1 MHIPRFLTC
10 LLVIFPLCYTYTA
23 GAQVRVQLI
32 LDSAS
37 VEGDSVFFA
46 GNINDWKASDPAY
59 IFKDGK
65 LVLSLPASKEV
76 QFKLTRGSW
85 QTVET
90 TREKKNI
97 SNRIFTTG
105 KDTTIILKPESW
117 KDATLIVESR
127 HTASRN
133 VITVDTAFFIP
144 QLKRSR
150 TVRMYLP
157 PDYQQSGK
165 RYPVL
170 YMADG
175 QNCFDEFTSAYGEW
189 KIDETL
195 DRFYDS
201 CGKSMIVVAVD
212 HGNELR
218 LKEYEPYYFEMSG
231 QGEGKEYAAF
241 IVETLKP
248 YIDRH
253 YRTKRSVNDTHV
265 AGSSMG
271 GVISMYLVTTYPK
284 IIGNAGIFSPA
295 FWTAKPIY
303 AEVSSRLPFL
313 KKHSLFFYAGGKES
327 KTLESETRE
336 MYQLI
341 QKAKG
346 IKAELKIDP
355 SATHN
360 EKAWSAWFPVY
371 IKWLFTPLAK
381 S

>member
-1 MHIPRFLTC
+1 MLKRRFFTC
-10 LLVIFPLCYTYTA
+10 LQFILPLLFTLPGNT
-23 GAQVRVQLI
+23 QVTIQLL

-37 VEGDSVFFA
+37 VDADSIFFA
-46 GNINDWKASDPAY
+46 SNLNGWKASDPAY
-59 IFKDGK
+59 LFKEGK

-90 TREKKNI
+90 TREKKDI
-97 SNRIFTTG
+97 ANRVFTVG
-105 KDTTIILKPESW
+105 SDTAIYLKPESW
-117 KDATLIVESR
+117 KDATLIAEPR
-127 HTASRN
+127 HTASGN
-133 VITVDTAFFIP
+133 VIIVDTAFFIP
-144 QLKRSR
+144 QLNRKR

-157 PDYQQSGK
+157 PDYHQSGK

-175 QNCFDEFTSAYGEW
+175 QNCFDEYTSAFGEW
-189 KIDETL
+189 KVDETM

-201 CGKSMIVVAVD
+201 CGKSLIVVAVD
-212 HGNELR
+212 NGNELR

-231 QGEGKEYAAF
+231 QGEGKEYSAF

-248 YIDRH
+248 YIDDH
-253 YRTKRSVNDTHV
+253 YRTKSSVDDTHV

-271 GVISMYLVTTYPK
+271 GVISMYMITAYPK

-295 FWTAKPIY
+295 FWTARPIY
-303 AEVSSRLPFL
+303 SDVSKQLPAL

-341 QKAKG
+341 QKAKK
-346 IKAELKIDP
+346 IKAELIVDP
-355 SATHN
+355 SASHN

-371 IKWLFTPLAK
+371 LKWLFTPLAK